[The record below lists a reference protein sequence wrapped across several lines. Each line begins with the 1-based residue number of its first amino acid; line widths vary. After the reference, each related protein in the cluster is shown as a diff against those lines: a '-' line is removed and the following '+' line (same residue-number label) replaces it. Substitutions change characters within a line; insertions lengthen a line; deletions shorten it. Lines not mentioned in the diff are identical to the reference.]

1 MRSVV
6 RAGRKKWQGA
16 GAGANY
22 FPFSCPFSFSLSPSP
37 VRVVLGV
44 VLGVVSFVP
53 TLALGAGVGL
63 AVKWHAL
70 GYKMAWLLGL
80 YNMLLFL
87 VICEMARSQV
97 RVCCKK

>member
-1 MRSVV
+1 MHVV
-6 RAGRKKWQGA
+6 HNGWVAGTI
-16 GAGANY
+16 
-22 FPFSCPFSFSLSPSP
+22 LSP
-37 VRVVLGV
+37 VWGGLGGGVLCSYACV
-44 VLGVVSFVP
+44 
-53 TLALGAGVGL
+53 GAGVGL

-87 VICEMARSQV
+87 VICKMARSWV